1 LLRELLEVAIRFRD
15 EGKLLPNSTKPRQ
28 PRWVVEVDDEGNGHL
43 RGPYSNPDEHRAI
56 VAFDRQR
63 SGTIAP
69 SNLKPYLL
77 MDDGRYAL
85 GKAEPGKDD
94 LAALAHKAFVDL
106 LELALKHTGDP
117 EVAHILQFLR
127 RPLPKDI
134 LQKVGPKEIVTFRGT
149 SEDYPSEREPLQRF
163 WCEYLSAELATDFS
177 AICSLCGRVG
187 PILRVLPSEIVLMGQ
202 KCSITSFDDSAFT
215 SRGKRQSANA
225 PLCYDCAA
233 SAIGAL
239 SALIRDPR
247 HHSVIARDKGKGPGN
262 PMRNE
267 LAIYWLREP
276 QGQPSG
282 GISIDLEDAISALLR
297 GENEL
302 TVGGT
307 PPPDLAQLERLLNVS
322 WTASASAAHLSTNS
336 FNLAVLSA
344 NKARLVVREWLVV
357 PLDDLRDRLGRFL
370 QGTRIVGPNGEA
382 ARALAIPA
390 IVDALETTDPQNT
403 RGLLRVAFLGDRP
416 PEELCSAALLRFRN
430 VLLSGKAH
438 NTSSAR
444 SEEAQRREQLATLQ
458 VLAAVIKLTR
468 TYGGKEA
475 ETLEHLDRDHARP
488 AYACGR
494 LLAALEEAQRRA
506 SRGSLNATLVDR
518 FYAAASTAPAST
530 LGTLIERAQTS
541 HLPKIRKENRGYREL
556 QELIQEIMGHFQA
569 EHAIPHTLTM
579 PQQADFALGYYHQR
593 AAFRRN

>member
-1 LLRELLEVAIRFRD
+1 MLRELVEAADRFRD
-15 EGKLLPNSTKPRQ
+15 EKKPLPSSTKPRQ
-28 PRWVVEVDDEGNGHL
+28 PTWVITFDDEGNSQL
-43 RGPYSNPDEHRAI
+43 LGPYKRDDHRAI
-56 VAFDRQR
+56 VAPDRQR
-63 SGTIAP
+63 SGAIGP
-69 SNLKPYLL
+69 DNLKPYLL
-77 MDDGRYAL
+77 VDDGRYVL
-85 GKAEPGKDD
+85 GKAEPGK
-94 LAALAHKAFVDL
+94 AGEAVLAHRAFMAL
-106 LELALKHTGDP
+106 LKLAGERTGDP
-117 EVAHILQFLR
+117 EIARILAFLSQ
-127 RPLPKDI
+127 PLPEEFVRR
-134 LQKVGPKEIVTFRGT
+134 VGPKDIVTFRTASGEFPCERDPIQGFWRDYLA
-149 SEDYPSEREPLQRF
+149 SELT
-163 WCEYLSAELATDFS
+163 ADFS
-177 AICSLCGRVG
+177 ATCSLCGQYG
-187 PILRVLPSEIVLMGQ
+187 KILRLLPSEIVVMGQ
-202 KCSITSFDDSAFT
+202 KCSVTSFNLSAFT
-215 SRGKRQSANA
+215 SRAKLQSTNA

-239 SALIRDPR
+239 SYLIRDPK

-297 GENEL
+297 DENEL

-322 WTASASAAHLSTNS
+322 WTASASATHLSTNS

-416 PEELCSAALLRFRN
+416 PEALCSAALLRFRN

-438 NTSSAR
+438 NTSTAR

-458 VLAAVIKLTR
+458 VLAAVIKLAR

-541 HLPKIRKENRGYREL
+541 HLPKIRKENRGYKEL

-593 AAFRRN
+593 AAFRGN